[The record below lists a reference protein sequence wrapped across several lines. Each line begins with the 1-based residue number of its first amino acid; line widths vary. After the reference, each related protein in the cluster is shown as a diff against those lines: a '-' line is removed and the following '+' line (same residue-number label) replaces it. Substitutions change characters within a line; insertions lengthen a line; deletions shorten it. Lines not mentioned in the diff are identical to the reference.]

1 MSKPRDVSAVRHRVT
16 AACEKLGRVTPH
28 GLQSYFITQARR
40 SGLTDAEIAM
50 LIGDKTGPSIIAHT
64 YGDLLPDH
72 LLAQA
77 RRIRLTVTAG
87 DEEAAAVM
95 LYRTS
100 SFQSR
105 LTLLSRF
112 QPPRENRDVR
122 SLEIP
127 PSHGR
132 VEHSPSSGF

>member
-1 MSKPRDVSAVRHRVT
+1 MV
-16 AACEKLGRVTPH
+16 G
-28 GLQSYFITQARR
+28 YFVTQARQ

-64 YGDLLPDH
+64 YGDLLPDR

-100 SFQSR
+100 FFQSR

-112 QPPRENRDVR
+112 QPP
-122 SLEIP
+122 
-127 PSHGR
+127 
-132 VEHSPSSGF
+132 